1 MSLPSADDF
10 YSVLLATRPVSALP
24 ANRKTTLAQWSPLQ
38 AQLIVVKELGVLKK
52 TEETMLFNLFFL
64 PLKKIYL
71 KIIFQRLFWRCR
83 LPLA

>member
-1 MSLPSADDF
+1 MALPSADDF
-10 YSVLLATRPVSALP
+10 DGVLLAALPVSALP
-24 ANRKTTLAQWSPLQ
+24 ADREAALAQWSPLQ